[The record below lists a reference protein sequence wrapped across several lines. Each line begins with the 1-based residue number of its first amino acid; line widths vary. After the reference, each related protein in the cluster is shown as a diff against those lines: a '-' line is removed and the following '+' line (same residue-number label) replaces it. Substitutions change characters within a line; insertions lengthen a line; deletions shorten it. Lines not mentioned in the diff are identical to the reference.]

1 MRTPL
6 LLCLA
11 ILPALP
17 GCYAGPRSYHY
28 DIQLRNTSDRTV
40 AMELLQAEHSN
51 ITKVR
56 ADLGPGGLY
65 SRRYT
70 TCDSTDY
77 LEARF
82 RFPDSAPDS
91 PWFIHELPRG
101 QTRSDIS
108 IINHHITL
116 TPTPPSSPL
125 IRDAP

>member
-28 DIQLRNTSDRTV
+28 DIQLRNTTDRTV
-40 AMELLQAEHSN
+40 AMELLQTQSSN
-51 ITKVR
+51 INKIR
-56 ADLGPGGLY
+56 ADLGPGGIY
-65 SRRYT
+65 SSRYT
-70 TCDSTDY
+70 TYDSADY

-82 RFPDSAPDS
+82 RFPDAPPGA

-108 IINHHITL
+108 ITDGRITL
-116 TPTPPSSPL
+116 SPTPSPSPL